1 MVFPMKFQHLYFG
14 AATYPKY
21 DIVYPAIKSECPFN
35 DFNIYSRLLCTTI
48 IAQIFQYCR
57 LHIVWSR
64 TFTVNPMLYLLY
76 FSSLMTYPFIFENIS
91 TMSYVFLHLQYY
103 FMLLDYDSLTYRVCY
118 FSLIL
123 QGLLQIQQGSNV
135 IFEFLSYIH
144 EENG

>member
-1 MVFPMKFQHLYFG
+1 
-14 AATYPKY
+14 
-21 DIVYPAIKSECPFN
+21 
-35 DFNIYSRLLCTTI
+35 
-48 IAQIFQYCR
+48 
-57 LHIVWSR
+57 
-64 TFTVNPMLYLLY
+64 
-76 FSSLMTYPFIFENIS
+76 MTYPFIFENIS

-144 EENG
+144 EENGWCFL